1 MALLGGSSEASV
13 TKRLAGTIFIIRV
26 FSAALAYFSQI
37 LLARWMGGSD
47 YGVYVYV
54 WTWVLLLGSMMDFGI
69 SASAQKI
76 IPEYRTRGEHA
87 LLRGFLSGSRWM
99 TFAVSSVVSL
109 LLAGV
114 VKGLSPWIDANAIVP
129 LYIGCLTLPAFVVAN
144 TQDGIARSHDWM
156 RLGLMPQ
163 FIVRQS
169 LIIGFTAGAFVLGFN
184 LGATAAMS
192 ASAAAVWI
200 AMIGQMIVL
209 NRRLGGHIEPGPKAY
224 DFRGWLAVS
233 LPILMVEGF
242 YLLLSYTDVLVLQQ
256 FRSSEEVGVY
266 FAVVKTLALVS
277 FIHYA
282 MAATTA
288 HRFAE
293 YHALGDKA
301 RLSAY
306 VAHAIQWTFWPS
318 LAATILLLALGKP
331 LLWLFGPQFVVGY
344 DIMFIAAIGLVVRS
358 AIGPVERLLNM
369 LGHQH
374 ICALAYALAFVM
386 NVVLCV
392 MLVPRFGGHGA
403 AAATSISLAFETVL
417 LFWIVRRR
425 LGLHVLAFGKTLGHW
440 SQTAYDMRSNTTS
453 PAPQIGEI
461 TTSTPY
467 AHKTFLFRPIRAI
480 DSTFI
485 PCVAIYSSTCETEL
499 DASRNDRSALRR
511 IGIRRRPAGRDDRRW
526 RRLAD
531 DAAADPAVRR
541 PPVDR
546 CRHRPALR
554 RGDQD
559 RRQPGAWLGRSI
571 HWPAVIRLASGSI
584 PASIVTLLVLWQLEL
599 NGEAARSLVNLV
611 LCFALSSRRFR

>member
-1 MALLGGSSEASV
+1 MAVTDAHSTPAQPAGALTRLRAMLGRALGGSGEASV
-13 TKRLAGTIFIIRV
+13 TKRLAGTVFIIRV
-26 FSAALAYFSQI
+26 VSAGLAYLSQI

-69 SASAQKI
+69 SVSAQKL
-76 IPEYRTRGEHA
+76 IPEYRTRGDHA

-99 TFAVSSVVSL
+99 TLIVSSIVSL
-109 LLAGV
+109 LLAGI
-114 VKGLSPWIDANAIVP
+114 VKLSSPWIEPGAVVP

-163 FIVRQS
+163 FVVRQS
-169 LIIGFTAGAFVLGFN
+169 LIIGFTAGAFVLGFH
-184 LGATAAMS
+184 LGAIAAML

-200 AMIGQMIVL
+200 AMIGQMIVM
-209 NRRLGGHIEPGPKAY
+209 NRRLRDTVEAGPKAY

-242 YLLLSYTDVLVLQQ
+242 YLLLSYTDVLLLQQ

-282 MAATTA
+282 MSATTA
-288 HRFAE
+288 HRFAQ
-293 YHALGDKA
+293 YHATGDRA

-306 VAHAIQWTFWPS
+306 VAHAIKWTFWPS
-318 LAATILLLALGKP
+318 LAATALLLAFGKP
-331 LLWLFGPQFVVGY
+331 LLWLFGPQFVAGY

-374 ICALAYALAFVM
+374 ACALAYASAFVM

-392 MLVPRFGGHGA
+392 LLIPRFGGQGA
-403 AAATSISLAFETVL
+403 AAATSIALMSETVL

-425 LGLHVLAFGKTLGHW
+425 LGLHVLAFGK
-440 SQTAYDMRSNTTS
+440 
-453 PAPQIGEI
+453 
-461 TTSTPY
+461 
-467 AHKTFLFRPIRAI
+467 RA
-480 DSTFI
+480 S
-485 PCVAIYSSTCETEL
+485 
-499 DASRNDRSALRR
+499 
-511 IGIRRRPAGRDDRRW
+511 
-526 RRLAD
+526 
-531 DAAADPAVRR
+531 
-541 PPVDR
+541 
-546 CRHRPALR
+546 
-554 RGDQD
+554 
-559 RRQPGAWLGRSI
+559 
-571 HWPAVIRLASGSI
+571 
-584 PASIVTLLVLWQLEL
+584 
-599 NGEAARSLVNLV
+599 
-611 LCFALSSRRFR
+611 

>member
-1 MALLGGSSEASV
+1 VAVMDTESAPASPAGPIVRLRSLLGGSSEASL

-26 FSAALAYFSQI
+26 ISAGLAYLSQI

-76 IPEYRTRGEHA
+76 IPEYRARGEHA

-99 TFAVSSVVSL
+99 TFAVSSLVSL

-114 VKGLSPWIDANAIVP
+114 VKTLSPWIEPNTVLP

-169 LIIGFTAGAFVLGFN
+169 LIIGLTAGAFALGFN
-184 LGATAAMS
+184 LGATVAML
-192 ASAAAVWI
+192 ASATAVWL
-200 AMIGQMIVL
+200 AMIGQMLVL
-209 NRRLGGHIEPGPKAY
+209 NRRLAGHVEAGAKAY

-233 LPILMVEGF
+233 LPILLVESF
-242 YLLLSYTDVLVLQQ
+242 YLLLSYTDVLMLQQ

-282 MAATTA
+282 MSATTA

-306 VAHAIQWTFWPS
+306 VTHAIQWTFWPS
-318 LAATILLLALGKP
+318 LAATIVLLALGKP

-392 MLVPRFGGHGA
+392 MLVPHYGGHGA
-403 AAATSISLAFETVL
+403 AASTSISLAFETVL
-417 LFWIVRRR
+417 LFWIVRQR
-425 LGLHVLAFGKTLGHW
+425 LGLHVLAFGK
-440 SQTAYDMRSNTTS
+440 
-453 PAPQIGEI
+453 
-461 TTSTPY
+461 
-467 AHKTFLFRPIRAI
+467 
-480 DSTFI
+480 
-485 PCVAIYSSTCETEL
+485 
-499 DASRNDRSALRR
+499 
-511 IGIRRRPAGRDDRRW
+511 
-526 RRLAD
+526 LA
-531 DAAADPAVRR
+531 A
-541 PPVDR
+541 
-546 CRHRPALR
+546 
-554 RGDQD
+554 
-559 RRQPGAWLGRSI
+559 
-571 HWPAVIRLASGSI
+571 
-584 PASIVTLLVLWQLEL
+584 
-599 NGEAARSLVNLV
+599 
-611 LCFALSSRRFR
+611 

>member
-1 MALLGGSSEASV
+1 VAVMDVQSATASPTRLIARLRAALAGTGEASV

-26 FSAALAYFSQI
+26 VSAVMAYLSQI

-69 SASAQKI
+69 SSSAQKI
-76 IPEYRTRGEHA
+76 IPEYRTGGEHA

-99 TFAVSSVVSL
+99 TFGVSAVVAA

-114 VKGLSPWIDANAIVP
+114 VKGLSPWIDADTVVP
-129 LYIGCLTLPAFVVAN
+129 LYIGCVTLPAFVVAN

-163 FIVRQS
+163 FIIRQT
-169 LIIGFTAGAFVLGFN
+169 LIIGFTAGAFALGLH
-184 LGATAAMS
+184 LGATLAML

-200 AMIGQMIVL
+200 AMIGQMVVL
-209 NRRLGGHIEPGPKAY
+209 NRRLGGHIAPGPKAY

-256 FRSSEEVGVY
+256 FRSSAEVGLY

-282 MAATTA
+282 MSATTA

-293 YHALGDKA
+293 YHATGDKA

-306 VAHAIQWTFWPS
+306 VAHAIKWTFWPS
-318 LAATILLLALGKP
+318 LAATAVLLALGKP
-331 LLWLFGPQFVVGY
+331 LLWLFGPQIVAGY

-386 NVVLCV
+386 NVVLCIA
-392 MLVPRFGGHGA
+392 LVPRFGGHGA
-403 AAATSISLAFETVL
+403 AAATSISLAFETIL
-417 LFWIVRRR
+417 LFWIVRKR
-425 LGLHVLAFGKTLGHW
+425 LGLHVLAFGK
-440 SQTAYDMRSNTTS
+440 
-453 PAPQIGEI
+453 
-461 TTSTPY
+461 
-467 AHKTFLFRPIRAI
+467 
-480 DSTFI
+480 
-485 PCVAIYSSTCETEL
+485 
-499 DASRNDRSALRR
+499 
-511 IGIRRRPAGRDDRRW
+511 
-526 RRLAD
+526 
-531 DAAADPAVRR
+531 
-541 PPVDR
+541 
-546 CRHRPALR
+546 
-554 RGDQD
+554 RG
-559 RRQPGAWLGRSI
+559 
-571 HWPAVIRLASGSI
+571 
-584 PASIVTLLVLWQLEL
+584 
-599 NGEAARSLVNLV
+599 
-611 LCFALSSRRFR
+611 

>member
-1 MALLGGSSEASV
+1 MDTQSTTALPTGVIARLRSMLGGLLGGSGEASV
-13 TKRLAGTIFIIRV
+13 TRRLAGTIFMIRV
-26 FSAALAYFSQI
+26 VSAALAYLSQI

-47 YGVYVYV
+47 YGIYVYV

-76 IPEYRTRGEHA
+76 IPEYRTSGDHA

-99 TFAVSSVVSL
+99 TFAVSAVVSV

-114 VKGLSPWIDANAIVP
+114 VKMLSPYIDAREIVP

-169 LIIGFTAGAFVLGFN
+169 LIIGLTAGAFALGFN
-184 LGATAAMS
+184 LGATAAML

-200 AMIGQMIVL
+200 AMIGQMLVL
-209 NRRLGGHIEPGPKAY
+209 NRRLSGHVEPGPKAY
-224 DFRGWLAVS
+224 DFRGWLAIS

-282 MAATTA
+282 MSATTA

-306 VAHAIQWTFWPS
+306 VAHAIKWTFWPS
-318 LAATILLLALGKP
+318 LAATILLLAMGKP

-344 DIMFIAAIGLVVRS
+344 DIMFVAAIGLVVRS

-386 NVVLCV
+386 NLVLCIA
-392 MLVPRFGGHGA
+392 LVPRFGGHGA
-403 AAATSISLAFETVL
+403 AAATSIALVFETVL
-417 LFWIVRRR
+417 LFWIVRQR
-425 LGLHVLAFGKTLGHW
+425 LGLHVLAFGK
-440 SQTAYDMRSNTTS
+440 
-453 PAPQIGEI
+453 
-461 TTSTPY
+461 
-467 AHKTFLFRPIRAI
+467 
-480 DSTFI
+480 
-485 PCVAIYSSTCETEL
+485 
-499 DASRNDRSALRR
+499 
-511 IGIRRRPAGRDDRRW
+511 
-526 RRLAD
+526 
-531 DAAADPAVRR
+531 
-541 PPVDR
+541 
-546 CRHRPALR
+546 
-554 RGDQD
+554 
-559 RRQPGAWLGRSI
+559 
-571 HWPAVIRLASGSI
+571 
-584 PASIVTLLVLWQLEL
+584 
-599 NGEAARSLVNLV
+599 
-611 LCFALSSRRFR
+611 

>member
-1 MALLGGSSEASV
+1 MTVTDAPSTTAPPAGVMARLRSMLDGSGEASL

-26 FSAALAYFSQI
+26 ISAALAYLSQI

-76 IPEYRTRGEHA
+76 IPEYRACGEHE

-99 TFAVSSVVSL
+99 TFAVSALVSV
-109 LLAGV
+109 LLAIV
-114 VKGLSPWIDANAIVP
+114 VDGLSPWIDANAITP
-129 LYIGCLTLPAFVVAN
+129 LLIGCLTLPAFVVAN

-169 LIIGFTAGAFVLGFN
+169 LIIGFTAGAFALGFD
-184 LGATAAMS
+184 LGATLAML

-200 AMIGQMIVL
+200 AMIGQTIVL
-209 NRRLGGHIEPGPKAY
+209 NRRLGRHIKPGPKAY
-224 DFRGWLAVS
+224 DFRGWLAIS

-282 MAATTA
+282 MSATTA

-293 YHALGDKA
+293 YHASGDSA

-306 VAHAIQWTFWPS
+306 VAHAIKWTFWPS

-344 DIMFIAAIGLVVRS
+344 DIMFVAAIGLVVRS

-374 ICALAYALAFVM
+374 ICALAYALAFAM

-392 MLVPRFGGHGA
+392 ALVPRFGGHGA
-403 AAATSISLAFETVL
+403 AAATSISLVFETVL
-417 LFWIVRRR
+417 LFWIVRKR
-425 LGLHVLAFGKTLGHW
+425 LGLHVLAFGK
-440 SQTAYDMRSNTTS
+440 S
-453 PAPQIGEI
+453 
-461 TTSTPY
+461 
-467 AHKTFLFRPIRAI
+467 
-480 DSTFI
+480 
-485 PCVAIYSSTCETEL
+485 
-499 DASRNDRSALRR
+499 
-511 IGIRRRPAGRDDRRW
+511 
-526 RRLAD
+526 
-531 DAAADPAVRR
+531 
-541 PPVDR
+541 
-546 CRHRPALR
+546 
-554 RGDQD
+554 
-559 RRQPGAWLGRSI
+559 GA
-571 HWPAVIRLASGSI
+571 
-584 PASIVTLLVLWQLEL
+584 
-599 NGEAARSLVNLV
+599 
-611 LCFALSSRRFR
+611 

>member
-1 MALLGGSSEASV
+1 MVAAPRGALSGFPAVTVTDAPSTTAPPAGVMARLRAMLGGSGEASL

-26 FSAALAYFSQI
+26 ISAALAYLSQI

-76 IPEYRTRGEHA
+76 IPEYRACGEHE

-99 TFAVSSVVSL
+99 TFAVSALISV
-109 LLAGV
+109 LLAIV
-114 VKGLSPWIDANAIVP
+114 VDGLSPWIDANAIAP
-129 LYIGCLTLPAFVVAN
+129 LFIGCITLPAFVVAN

-169 LIIGFTAGAFVLGFN
+169 LIIGFTAGAFALGFD
-184 LGATAAMS
+184 LGATLAML

-209 NRRLGGHIEPGPKAY
+209 NRRLGRHIKPGPKAY
-224 DFRGWLAVS
+224 DFRGWLAIS

-282 MAATTA
+282 MSATTA

-293 YHALGDKA
+293 YHASGDRA

-306 VAHAIQWTFWPS
+306 VAHAIKWTFWPS
-318 LAATILLLALGKP
+318 LAATILLLAMGKP

-344 DIMFIAAIGLVVRS
+344 DIMFVAAIGLVVRS

-374 ICALAYALAFVM
+374 ICALAYALAFAM

-392 MLVPRFGGHGA
+392 ALVPRFGGHGA
-403 AAATSISLAFETVL
+403 AAATSISLVFETVL
-417 LFWIVRRR
+417 LFWIVRKR
-425 LGLHVLAFGKTLGHW
+425 LGLHVLAFGK
-440 SQTAYDMRSNTTS
+440 
-453 PAPQIGEI
+453 
-461 TTSTPY
+461 
-467 AHKTFLFRPIRAI
+467 
-480 DSTFI
+480 
-485 PCVAIYSSTCETEL
+485 
-499 DASRNDRSALRR
+499 
-511 IGIRRRPAGRDDRRW
+511 
-526 RRLAD
+526 
-531 DAAADPAVRR
+531 AAA
-541 PPVDR
+541 
-546 CRHRPALR
+546 
-554 RGDQD
+554 
-559 RRQPGAWLGRSI
+559 S
-571 HWPAVIRLASGSI
+571 
-584 PASIVTLLVLWQLEL
+584 T
-599 NGEAARSLVNLV
+599 
-611 LCFALSSRRFR
+611 SS